1 MTQSKLE
8 KLKSKLADAEKKRV
22 QLDKTI
28 KRLQSQISEEE
39 TKSFRMT
46 LTELDLSVEEAISF
60 LKEKN
65 RPSAAQLAHS
75 FNQAAPP
82 SDYQNVEGKELK
94 NNV

>member
-1 MTQSKLE
+1 MTQNKLE

-75 FNQAAPP
+75 FNQAALP
-82 SDYQNVEGKELK
+82 SDSQNTEGKELK